1 MCAPLYTRR
10 CLLLSINRWVISRLR
25 APQPTGGPNCG
36 RRDSV
41 ILAAVA
47 SALGAAFAV
56 VVASRYLASRRPAF
70 AVWALGL
77 LIFAAAAGFQAA
89 GEARGFDQVT
99 FRGFYLLGG
108 VLGVIYLA
116 LGTVFLL
123 APRRVAWTCAA
134 VLAVVTIALAVDAAV
149 IPVDQAQLGRASG
162 VLGDAIQKGTLL
174 FIGVVL
180 LNIVGTVV
188 LVGGSLW
195 SAYRFARSRA
205 GVDRVVCNVL
215 LTVGALVVAA
225 GFSVAKTKGLGVSS
239 LETLGAFEA
248 IGIAVMFG
256 GFLSLGRI
264 GVRTARP
271 ATPPAAPNPGLP
283 A

>member
-1 MCAPLYTRR
+1 M
-10 CLLLSINRWVISRLR
+10 
-25 APQPTGGPNCG
+25 
-36 RRDSV
+36 

-47 SALGAAFAV
+47 SALSAVFAAV
-56 VVASRYLASRRPAF
+56 VAARFVSSRRPAF
-70 AVWALGL
+70 AVWAIGL

-89 GEARGFDQVT
+89 GEARGFDEVT
-99 FRGFYLLGG
+99 FRGFYLLGA

-116 LGTVFLL
+116 LGTIFLL
-123 APRRVAWTCAA
+123 APRRVAWACAV
-134 VLAVVTIALAVDAAV
+134 VLGLVTIALAIDAAV
-149 IPVDQAQLGRASG
+149 IPVDQSQLDRASG

-174 FIGVVL
+174 FIGVVF

-215 LTVGALVVAA
+215 LTVGALVIAA
-225 GFSVAKTKGLGVSS
+225 GFSVAKTKGLGISS
-239 LETLGAFEA
+239 LETLGALEA
-248 IGIAVMFG
+248 VGIAIMFA
-256 GFLSLGRI
+256 GFLSLGRV
-264 GVRTARP
+264 GVR
-271 ATPPAAPNPGLP
+271 APRHLAQAGPQPELP